1 MTRATRAFRDTIQR
15 EAFRSVSS
23 NVQFLTSRFPKYMA
37 GANNMVFNPEEQF
50 ELPSLKE
57 IVAKE
62 AAQLLEQQQQQR
74 LSVRDLAKKFDK
86 GLATAAKLS
95 NEVKWKEVA
104 SLDKHV
110 ILKKLRDVLEAFRG
124 RVVGRTHDEV
134 DEAISMVEALTVQLT
149 QGEGEFF
156 IEKEEVKKLA
166 NVLRKASEDAK
177 KVVEEEKAY
186 ARGEIQSAKQAV
198 QRIEQALRE
207 QEEISKSTKK
217 QDREELN
224 REAHEARRIKM
235 LHQPSRVLDM
245 EHELKALRT
254 RLVEKSNH
262 SIQLRKELEMNK
274 RLEESN
280 SFLYEL
286 EGLESLGSSLRI
298 IPQKHGAPDI
308 SSCSIQWYRVRPEGS
323 KKEIISG
330 ATRSIYAP
338 EPSDVGRFLQADI
351 VFGEER
357 VTVTTTGPIDPAAGL
372 GSYVEA
378 LLRKPETDFNV
389 VIVQMNGEDYPSNS
403 IHVFHVHKLRLKLSK
418 GNTAKAKEF
427 YSTSMQLC
435 GVRGAGNAVA
445 QALFWRANEG
455 LSFTL
460 AFESE
465 RERNAAIMLARRFAF
480 DCNIT
485 LAGPGEPAPIGT

>member
-23 NVQFLTSRFPKYMA
+23 NVQFLTARFPKYMS
-37 GANNMVFNPEEQF
+37 GANNMVFKPEDHF

-57 IVAKE
+57 IAAKE
-62 AAQLLEQQQQQR
+62 AALLLEQQQQQR

-95 NEVKWKEVA
+95 NEAKWKEVA
-104 SLDKHV
+104 SLDKHD

-124 RVVGRTHDEV
+124 RVVGRTRDEV
-134 DEAISMVEALTVQLT
+134 DEAISMVEAIAVQLT
-149 QGEGEFF
+149 QGEGELF

-166 NVLRKASEDAK
+166 NILKKASEDAK
-177 KVVEEEKAY
+177 KVVEEERAY
-186 ARGEIQSAKQAV
+186 AHGEIQSAKQAV
-198 QRIEQALRE
+198 QRFEQALRK
-207 QEEISKSTKK
+207 QEERSRSTKK

-235 LHQPSRVLDM
+235 LHQPSRVVDM

-254 RLVEKSNH
+254 RLEEKSHH

-274 RLEESN
+274 RLEESK
-280 SFLYEL
+280 SILYEL
-286 EGLESLGSSLRI
+286 EGLESLGSCLRI
-298 IPQKHGAPDI
+298 VPQMHGAPEI
-308 SSCSIQWYRVRPEGS
+308 SSCSIQWYRVQPEGS
-323 KKEIISG
+323 KKDLISG
-330 ATRSIYAP
+330 ATKLIYAP
-338 EPSDVGRFLQADI
+338 EPLDVGRFLQADI
-351 VFGEER
+351 IFGDKR
-357 VTVTTTGPIDPAAGL
+357 ATVTTTGPIDPAAGL

-378 LLRKPETDFNV
+378 LLRKAETEFNV
-389 VIVQMNGEDYPSNS
+389 VVVQMNGEDYPSNS

-418 GNTAKAKEF
+418 GKIAKAKEF
-427 YSTSMQLC
+427 YSTSMLLC
-435 GVRGAGNAVA
+435 GVRGAGNAAA
-445 QALFWRANEG
+445 QALFWQANED

-460 AFESE
+460 SFESE

-480 DCNIT
+480 DCNIK